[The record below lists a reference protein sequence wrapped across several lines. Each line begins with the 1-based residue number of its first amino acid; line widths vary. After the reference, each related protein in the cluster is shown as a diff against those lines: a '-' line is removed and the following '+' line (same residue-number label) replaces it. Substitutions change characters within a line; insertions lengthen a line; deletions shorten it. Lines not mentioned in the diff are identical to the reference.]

1 MLTAGT
7 GRRPELSSMADD
19 YARYALSQRAAFEAT
34 HPAVL
39 ATAGMFAD
47 EPVLRVADLGAADG
61 VNSHG
66 LIRELAEE
74 RAGRPL
80 LYALV
85 DLPTNTWGVAADHL
99 RRAFGGAANGSG
111 VVVIPASDDDRPGVA
126 DDGKGAHYASPEANG
141 DACGRAFEHSPR
153 PAVVISMAGI
163 PLQQAP
169 CLPPGSVHVA
179 VTGTAMHWIADSG
192 GLASTGSVFPGY
204 PDHVDEAERQAWR
217 VAAARQWE
225 RLLEMRAME
234 LAPGGRFIAALPAS
248 AGPGPERE
256 GPYAE
261 LVRTMN
267 QILAEWRSGGRIG
280 AATAAAV
287 VVPVWMRT
295 LDEIRAPFETG
306 GGRIAGLELES
317 TELFCLDNPYWD
329 DNPAVFAR
337 RYVRSVSA
345 WGRPLLLRAFA
356 REGYDRAHGLLA
368 DFLGELEQRIADAP
382 DRYRWDYIE
391 ALVVCRKAAG
401 SGRDTGQAMSQ
412 ENLALARTVVA
423 AFNRRDVPALA
434 EMVTDDFQWITW
446 TGTVQPTT
454 YHGAEGIASYFRDS
468 DVWEVL
474 NLEVQEYRDLGDE
487 VLVVGMFHARGGG
500 SGVEIHAPYYSAF
513 FMSGGKL
520 ARVLSF
526 RTEAEALA
534 AVEQRE

>member
-19 YARYALSQRAAFEAT
+19 YARHALSQRAAFEAT

-39 ATAGMFAD
+39 AAARLFAD

-66 LIRELAEE
+66 LIRDLAEE

-80 LYALV
+80 SYALV

-99 RRAFGGAANGSG
+99 RQAFGGAANGSG
-111 VVVIPASDDDRPGVA
+111 FVVIPAPGDAGPGVA
-126 DDGKGAHYASPEANG
+126 DDGTGAHYASPEAHG
-141 DACGRAFEHSPR
+141 EACRRAVEHTPP

-204 PDHVDEAERQAWR
+204 PDHVDEAERRAWR

-225 RLLEMRAME
+225 QLLEMRAME

-248 AGPGPERE
+248 PAPCPERE
-256 GPYAE
+256 GLYAE
-261 LVRTMN
+261 LIRTMN
-267 QILAEWRSGGRIG
+267 RILAEWRSAGRIG

-295 LDEIRAPFETG
+295 LDEIRAPFEAG
-306 GGRIAGLELES
+306 GGRVAGLELES
-317 TELFCLDNPYWD
+317 AELFRLDNPYWHD
-329 DNPAVFAR
+329 DPGVFAR

-368 DFLGELEQRIADAP
+368 AFLEELEVRIADAP

-391 ALVVCRKAAG
+391 ALVICRKAD
-401 SGRDTGQAMSQ
+401 GRDMPGRDR
-412 ENLALARTVVA
+412 ERT
-423 AFNRRDVPALA
+423 
-434 EMVTDDFQWITW
+434 
-446 TGTVQPTT
+446 
-454 YHGAEGIASYFRDS
+454 
-468 DVWEVL
+468 
-474 NLEVQEYRDLGDE
+474 
-487 VLVVGMFHARGGG
+487 
-500 SGVEIHAPYYSAF
+500 
-513 FMSGGKL
+513 
-520 ARVLSF
+520 
-526 RTEAEALA
+526 
-534 AVEQRE
+534 